1 MLTII
6 NFEKCSFA
14 FYFSEMYYVT
24 LFCNDDCF
32 VIGNI
37 QYVNRYII
45 SYIKR

>member
-24 LFCNDDCF
+24 LFCNDDYLV
-32 VIGNI
+32 VISI
-37 QYVNRYII
+37 QYINRYIV